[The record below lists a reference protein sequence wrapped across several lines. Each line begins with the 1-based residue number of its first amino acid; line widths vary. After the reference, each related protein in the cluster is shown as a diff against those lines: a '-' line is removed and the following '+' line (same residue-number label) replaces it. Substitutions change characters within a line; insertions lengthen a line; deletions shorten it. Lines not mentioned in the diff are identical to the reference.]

1 MCRASI
7 GTAPFFLL
15 TINKSKFLT
24 CFQYIFRYLYKTYL
38 YKKISMIKNFQP
50 LIIWTIIWIIVWF
63 IVAKLT
69 VHSSV
74 KQARNVILW
83 DVNEKLAPALPGFP
97 YDFKDMVFIWKW
109 IDYLVFDWLAS
120 WHLKKIV
127 LLEIK
132 SWQSLLNRNESM
144 VKNAVWNWLVSYEVF
159 RVHT

>member
-1 MCRASI
+1 MSQEI
-7 GTAPFFLL
+7 
-15 TINKSKFLT
+15 
-24 CFQYIFRYLYKTYL
+24 
-38 YKKISMIKNFQP
+38 QP
-50 LIIWTIIWIIVWF
+50 LIIWAIVWLIVWF

-69 VHSSV
+69 VHSAVKTARSSSV
-74 KQARNVILW
+74 KQARNVILG

-120 WHLKKIV
+120 GHLKKIV

-144 VKNAVWNWLVSYEVF
+144 IKNAVGDWLVCYEVF
-159 RVHT
+159 RVHI

>member
-1 MCRASI
+1 MTNEVQS
-7 GTAPFFLL
+7 
-15 TINKSKFLT
+15 
-24 CFQYIFRYLYKTYL
+24 
-38 YKKISMIKNFQP
+38 
-50 LIIWTIIWIIVWF
+50 LIIWAIVWLIVWF

-69 VHSSV
+69 VHSAVKTARNTSV

-120 WHLKKIV
+120 GNLKKIV

-144 VKNAVWNWLVSYEVF
+144 IKNTVWQWLVSYEVF
-159 RVHT
+159 RVHI

>member
-1 MCRASI
+1 MLNEI
-7 GTAPFFLL
+7 
-15 TINKSKFLT
+15 
-24 CFQYIFRYLYKTYL
+24 
-38 YKKISMIKNFQP
+38 QP
-50 LIIWTIIWIIVWF
+50 LIIWGIVWLIVWF

-69 VHSSV
+69 VHSAVKSARSSSV

-109 IDYLVFDWLAS
+109 IDYLVFDGLAS
-120 WHLKKIV
+120 GNLRKIV

-144 VKNAVWNWLVSYEVF
+144 IKNTVGAGLVSYEIF
-159 RVHT
+159 RVHI

>member
-1 MCRASI
+1 MLSDI
-7 GTAPFFLL
+7 
-15 TINKSKFLT
+15 
-24 CFQYIFRYLYKTYL
+24 
-38 YKKISMIKNFQP
+38 QP
-50 LIIWTIIWIIVWF
+50 LIIWAIVWLIVWF

-69 VHSSV
+69 VHSAVKSARSTSV

-109 IDYLVFDWLAS
+109 IDYLVFDGLAS
-120 WHLKKIV
+120 GHLRKIV

-144 VKNAVWNWLVSYEVF
+144 VKSTVWAGLVSYEVF
-159 RVHT
+159 RVHV

>member
-1 MCRASI
+1 MSQEI
-7 GTAPFFLL
+7 
-15 TINKSKFLT
+15 
-24 CFQYIFRYLYKTYL
+24 
-38 YKKISMIKNFQP
+38 QP
-50 LIIWTIIWIIVWF
+50 LIMWAIVWLIVWF

-69 VHSSV
+69 VHSAVKTARSSSV
-74 KQARNVILW
+74 KQARNVILG

-120 WHLKKIV
+120 GHLKKIV

-144 VKNAVWNWLVSYEVF
+144 IKNAVGYWLVSYEVF
-159 RVHT
+159 RVHI

>member
-1 MCRASI
+1 MPNGI
-7 GTAPFFLL
+7 
-15 TINKSKFLT
+15 
-24 CFQYIFRYLYKTYL
+24 
-38 YKKISMIKNFQP
+38 QP
-50 LIIWTIIWIIVWF
+50 LIIWTIVWLIVWF

-69 VHSSV
+69 VHSAVKSARSTSV
-74 KQARNVILW
+74 KQARKVILW

-120 WHLKKIV
+120 WHLRKII

-144 VKNAVWNWLVSYEVF
+144 IKNAVSNWLVSYEVF
-159 RVHT
+159 RVHI